1 MYDRYKSF
9 RKTDGTMSIVPFI
22 KIPIRDSDTYIAYE
36 IGKTRLDILSYKY
49 YGDSNYGWLIMQAN
63 PDYNFYEFEIPNGA
77 SLRIPLPL
85 QTVLKKYEEDINSYK
100 ILYGIE

>member
-1 MYDRYKSF
+1 
-9 RKTDGTMSIVPFI
+9 
-22 KIPIRDSDTYIAYE
+22 
-36 IGKTRLDILSYKY
+36 
-49 YGDSNYGWLIMQAN
+49 MQAN